1 MFRLDVSD
9 ADDIFVPFNDVKDA
23 FQSLLVFQL
32 RGPLRKMSSEFTN
45 LVDLVGW
52 ILPSDQ
58 LEDHQ
63 LCQQIEQELD
73 GSLHLILPYILLS
86 HFIFGGYFYPICPK
100 IKSKTFKSEEKFE
113 ILWGK

>member
-45 LVDLVGW
+45 LVDLVG
-52 ILPSDQ
+52 
-58 LEDHQ
+58 
-63 LCQQIEQELD
+63 
-73 GSLHLILPYILLS
+73 
-86 HFIFGGYFYPICPK
+86 
-100 IKSKTFKSEEKFE
+100 
-113 ILWGK
+113 